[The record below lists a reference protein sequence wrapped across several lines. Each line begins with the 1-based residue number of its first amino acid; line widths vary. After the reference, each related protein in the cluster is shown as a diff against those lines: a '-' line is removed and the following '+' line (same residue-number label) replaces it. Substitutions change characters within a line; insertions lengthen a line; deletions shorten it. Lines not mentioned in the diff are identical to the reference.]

1 MSNYSFILQP
11 YKSNEKTRFNCP
23 NCNNSKSFT
32 RYIYN
37 IDSSYIN
44 EKVGKC
50 NRENKC
56 GYHYTPKQYFSDND
70 IQLERNYIL
79 KNKTTNIESE
89 KSISYIDISI
99 IRETLNNY
107 NNNNFISFLLSKF
120 EQSEVI
126 KVIQDYKIG
135 TINNKTV
142 FWQIDENHKI
152 RTGKI
157 ILYDEI
163 TCKRSKTTNINWIH
177 SFKKIENFNLSQ
189 CLFGEHLINDNTK
202 NIHIVESEK
211 TAIICSILMPNYIWL
226 ATGSKQNL
234 NQRICS
240 NLKNRN
246 VCLFPD
252 TDAFIEWNK
261 KAEILNFNISDYLQ
275 NLVNKEQATEG
286 YDLADILI
294 NNQIINENKSVK
306 NIINNQSKNK
316 AYKSIYNFD
325 FDKKTI
331 QSIVYDLNIG
341 VDKKDVSNRY
351 NIIFDEIDYILYPDR
366 LFYTFIK
373 NS

>member
-1 MSNYSFILQP
+1 
-11 YKSNEKTRFNCP
+11 
-23 NCNNSKSFT
+23 
-32 RYIYN
+32 
-37 IDSSYIN
+37 
-44 EKVGKC
+44 
-50 NRENKC
+50 
-56 GYHYTPKQYFSDND
+56 
-70 IQLERNYIL
+70 
-79 KNKTTNIESE
+79 
-89 KSISYIDISI
+89 
-99 IRETLNNY
+99 
-107 NNNNFISFLLSKF
+107 
-120 EQSEVI
+120 
-126 KVIQDYKIG
+126 
-135 TINNKTV
+135 
-142 FWQIDENHKI
+142 
-152 RTGKI
+152 
-157 ILYDEI
+157 
-163 TCKRSKTTNINWIH
+163 
-177 SFKKIENFNLSQ
+177 
-189 CLFGEHLINDNTK
+189 
-202 NIHIVESEK
+202 
-211 TAIICSILMPNYIWL
+211 MPNYIWL

-341 VDKKDVSNRY
+341 INKKDVSNKY

-366 LFYTFIK
+366 LFHTFIK
-373 NS
+373 TS